1 MKRPGIPFNPKHFRC
16 LYDTPMLALGVALI
30 DCIALWLIGPAGL
43 LLLVAGL
50 IAVTFAAARVL
61 GGPRPPGMRLTV
73 RRRIALWAGEIAAA
87 WSLFLFWLPLE
98 RWLMP
103 RDCAARVAGGTG
115 SAGSAEGGEDASGQ
129 LAPPPVL
136 LIHGYVNNAG
146 ALWRLWKALVDK
158 GLGVYTLN
166 LEPVYSGIDRYAPL
180 ITARVNAIRRTTGAA
195 AVTLVCHSMG
205 GLAARA
211 YFRYCAEQGLEPGIA
226 KVVTLGSPHHGTM
239 CARSEWSANGRQ
251 MAPASA
257 WLRQLA
263 ADEAAA
269 HQAPPLSP
277 WPCPLV
283 SIYSIDDNVV
293 VPQRSARLDHAR
305 NVELD
310 GIGHMSLPLARC
322 VIDLVLAEVAAP
334 VAATAAAQALGRT
347 AS

>member
-1 MKRPGIPFNPKHFRC
+1 
-16 LYDTPMLALGVALI
+16 MLALAVALI
-30 DCIALWLIGPAGL
+30 DCLVIWRLGPAGL
-43 LLLVAGL
+43 PLLVAGL
-50 IAVTFAAARVL
+50 AAVTFVAARVL
-61 GGPRPPGMRLTV
+61 GGPRPPGMHLTA

-103 RDCAARVAGGTG
+103 RDCAARVSGATGGTG
-115 SAGSAEGGEDASGQ
+115 NAGSSESAHGDNV
-129 LAPPPVL
+129 PPPVL

-166 LEPVYSGIDRYAPL
+166 LEPVYSSIDRYPPL
-180 ITARVNAIRRTTGAA
+180 MVARVDAIRRTTGAA
-195 AVTLVCHSMG
+195 TVTLVCHSMG

-211 YFRYCAEQGLEPGIA
+211 YFRYCAAQGIEPGVA

-257 WLRQLA
+257 WLLQLA
-263 ADEAAA
+263 ADEAADDAA
-269 HQAPPLSP
+269 HGAAQDMAHEEAHPAQLRSP

-283 SIYSIDDNVV
+283 SIYSMDDNVV

-305 NVELD
+305 NIELD
-310 GIGHMSLPLARC
+310 GIGHMSLPLAQR
-322 VIDLVLAEVAAP
+322 VIDLVLAEVTAP
-334 VAATAAAQALGRT
+334 VAAHLPRRT